1 MKNTEFSALSALQY
15 DALDR
20 SSFVPLYYQLQEV
33 LKQHMESECWK
44 PGDLLPSEPDLAR
57 HFGVSRVVVRQALA
71 ILADDN
77 QIQRVRGR
85 GTFVAPPKTVHRAA
99 GLSRLLATPREPG
112 VRILVLDISTNG
124 ADEGAREYLDV
135 SKDEPLV
142 RVTTQLMADDAPF
155 AIIYSTFKRSDVSWL
170 TGALHPGRPIAE
182 GLTMPDQEFTLA
194 HSESVIET
202 SQCGQFEADRFEIP
216 YRSPVFLVHCTEYC
230 RTIDAARPFEPW
242 TTVRPLEVARGEYRG
257 DNVRLKV
264 QG

>member
-1 MKNTEFSALSALQY
+1 
-15 DALDR
+15 
-20 SSFVPLYYQLQEV
+20 LYYQLQEI
-33 LKQHMESECWK
+33 LKQHIESNQWQA
-44 PGDLLPSEPDLAR
+44 GDPLPSEPALAQ

-77 QIQRVRGR
+77 QIRRVRGR

-99 GLSRLLATPREPG
+99 GLSRLLAEAREPG
-112 VRILVLDISTNG
+112 VRILVLDVSANG
-124 ADEGAREYLDV
+124 VDQGVREYLQTLP
-135 SKDEPLV
+135 DEPLI

-155 AIIYSTFKRSDVSWL
+155 AIIYSTFRRRDVPWL
-170 TGALHPGRPIAE
+170 EEALHPGRPIPE
-182 GLTMPDQEFTLA
+182 SLTMPDHAPTLA

-216 YRSPVFLVHCTEYC
+216 YRSPVFLVHCTEFC
-230 RTIDAARPFEPW
+230 RIIDGSRPFEPW

-264 QG
+264 NS